1 MCSPEGGCSSRGSG
15 FQSRVNLDEQERW
28 TGLAVVKVNLSL
40 KKLCVRVWRPTM
52 TCPVRSL

>member
-40 KKLCVRVWRPTM
+40 KKLCVRGVAAHHDLP
-52 TCPVRSL
+52 S